1 MSFRR
6 TLNTQDRWLGYCQ
19 RHEAAV
25 RSTGLPA
32 ELFSRANVLED
43 FLEHG
48 RFRDTEGTETA
59 LSEISD
65 AAFLALE
72 EIVNGYFDFHQGYPS
87 FCQERLRRFQRY
99 G

>member
-1 MSFRR
+1 M
-6 TLNTQDRWLGYCQ
+6 
-19 RHEAAV
+19 
-25 RSTGLPA
+25 RSTGLPG
-32 ELFSRANVLED
+32 ELFRRADVLED

-48 RFRDTEGTETA
+48 RFRDTEGTEIA
-59 LSEISD
+59 LSNIAD

-72 EIVNGYFDFHQGYPS
+72 EIVNGYFDFQQRYPS